1 MSGAAARPL
10 SGQVCLVTGASRG
23 IGKGIALQLSEAGAT
38 VYITGRQPEAL
49 EKTAAEVQGRG
60 GRCVPVVCDSTR
72 EEDVAALF
80 ERLKQEQ
87 AGRLDVLVNNAFSGV
102 TAIAKQSGSSFWDSP
117 ASLWDDIN
125 NAGLRGHYIFSVY
138 AARLMVPAGR
148 GLIVTI
154 SSPGGLRY
162 MFDVPYGVGKAACD
176 RLAADCAFELRPFG
190 VACVALWPG
199 LVRTESVLKQ
209 AEMDS
214 GAFSQE
220 LRGRLPIMA
229 ESIEV
234 SGKCVVGLAS
244 DPNIMRHSGKVQL
257 SPELAQR
264 YHFKDVDGKDVFNY
278 ISVRNILTELMP
290 KLSSLFRLIP
300 GFITIP
306 KWAISLY
313 SSKFSVYPPIL
324 SLPSKSTKKD

>member
-1 MSGAAARPL
+1 MSGTVARPL

-38 VYITGRQPEAL
+38 VYITGRHQETL
-49 EKTAAEVQGRG
+49 EKTAADVRVRG

-72 EEDVAALF
+72 EEEVAALF
-80 ERLKQEQ
+80 ERLKGEQ
-87 AGRLDVLVNNAFSGV
+87 SGRLDLLVNNAFSGV
-102 TAIAKQSGSSFWDSP
+102 SAIGKQAGSAFWESD

-148 GLIVTI
+148 GLIVI
-154 SSPGGLRY
+154 VSSPGGLRY
-162 MFDVPYGVGKAACD
+162 MFDVPYGVGKAGCD

-199 LVRTESVLKQ
+199 LVRTETLQKQ
-209 AEMDS
+209 AEIRSD
-214 GAFSQE
+214 AFFQTLKEKLSS
-220 LRGRLPIMA
+220 MA

-234 SGKCVVGLAS
+234 SGKCVVGLAT
-244 DPNIMRHSGKVQL
+244 DPKIMRHSGKVVL

-264 YHFKDVDGKDVFNY
+264 YGFKDVDGKDVFNY
-278 ISVRNILTELMP
+278 LSVRNILTELMP
-290 KLSSLFRLIP
+290 KLSGLFRLIP
-300 GFITIP
+300 GFITVP
-306 KWAISLY
+306 KWVLTLY
-313 SSKFSVYPPIL
+313 SSKFSVYPPIQSV
-324 SLPSKSTKKD
+324 SLKPTKKD